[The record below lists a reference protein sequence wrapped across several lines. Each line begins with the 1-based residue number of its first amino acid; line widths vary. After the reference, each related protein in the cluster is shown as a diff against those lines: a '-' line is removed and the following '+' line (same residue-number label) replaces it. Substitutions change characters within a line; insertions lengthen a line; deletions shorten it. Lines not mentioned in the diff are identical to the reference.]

1 MRELRPVV
9 QPDPS
14 VAEGPVALGEIL
26 AVSAE
31 TQIGK
36 GRGALGVDAI
46 RWAIL
51 SAAGLGDTL

>member
-9 QPDPS
+9 QPNPS

-26 AVSAE
+26 ASSAE
-31 TQIGK
+31 TQLGR
-36 GRGALGVDAI
+36 GRGALGVNAI

-51 SAAGLGDTL
+51 SAAGLGEA